1 MVNIEVHKLNKP
13 RLPGQQS
20 VWRAVDVLFC
30 FDAEHPSL
38 TAAEVGEQ
46 LGMNRTTAWRYLQTL
61 AGTGL
66 VRELGDGRFGL
77 GARTLSLAGSY
88 TSQWAELEAV
98 AGAALL
104 RLRDAVGETAA
115 LHLRQGWNRVVVR
128 QLESRHELHRTYRD
142 VGVPISLLVGAP
154 SRAILAE
161 LPATEL
167 EVYLDVHV
175 PRHAAAPPLDPPLG
189 PSPDRP
195 LDRGHVEQELAQ
207 IRADGFAVSRG
218 SRVANVASVAA
229 AIRDR
234 QGQVL
239 GAVNVTGPADR
250 LPDQEVPQ
258 IAAEVTRAARWIESQ
273 LVDSDQ
279 ADPAPRV

>member
-1 MVNIEVHKLNKP
+1 MVNIEVQNLNAM

-30 FDAEHPSL
+30 FDADHPSL
-38 TAAEVGEQ
+38 SAAEVAEA
-46 LGMNRTTAWRYLQTL
+46 LAMNRTTAWRYLQTL

-66 VRELGDGRFGL
+66 VREVGDGRFGL
-77 GARTLSLAGSY
+77 GARTLSLAGAY

-115 LHLRQGWNRVVVR
+115 LHLRQGWSRVVVR

-154 SRAILAE
+154 SRVILAALPVAE
-161 LPATEL
+161 LD
-167 EVYLDVHV
+167 VYLGAHLRSQASD
-175 PRHAAAPPLDPPLG
+175 DPEGDPV
-189 PSPDRP
+189 DRVQ
-195 LDRGHVEQELAQ
+195 LERDLEE
-207 IRADGFAVSRG
+207 IRSAGFALSRG
-218 SRVANVASVAA
+218 ARVANVASVAA
-229 AIRDR
+229 AIHDR
-234 QGQVL
+234 EGQVL

-250 LPDQEVPQ
+250 LPESEIRAV
-258 IAAEVTRAARWIESQ
+258 AAEVTGSARWIELQ
-273 LVDSDQ
+273 LSATPGVV
-279 ADPAPRV
+279 ATPPRP

>member
-1 MVNIEVHKLNKP
+1 MVNIEVQRLNST

-30 FDAEHPSL
+30 FDADRPSL
-38 TAAEVGEQ
+38 TAAEVAEA

-61 AGTGL
+61 TGTGL
-66 VRELGDGRFGL
+66 VREIGEGRFGL
-77 GARTLSLAGSY
+77 GARTLSLAGAY

-104 RLRDAVGETAA
+104 QLRDAVGETAA
-115 LHLRQGWNRVVVR
+115 LHLRQGWSRVVVR

-142 VGVPISLLVGAP
+142 VGVPISLLAGAP

-161 LPATEL
+161 LPAPEL
-167 EVYLDVHV
+167 DAYLDAHV
-175 PRHAAAPPLDPPLG
+175 PDRSDGAPG
-189 PSPDRP
+189 GERADRAE
-195 LDRGHVEQELAQ
+195 LEQELSR

-218 SRVANVASVAA
+218 ARVPNVASVAA

-234 QGQVL
+234 RGQVL

-250 LPDQEVPQ
+250 LPDSELGRV
-258 IAAEVTRAARWIESQ
+258 AAEVTRAARWVESQ
-273 LVDSDQ
+273 LTAGAGAS
-279 ADPAPRV
+279 

>member
-1 MVNIEVHKLNKP
+1 MVNIEVQRLNNA

-38 TAAEVGEQ
+38 TAAEVAVV

-61 AGTGL
+61 TGTGL
-66 VRELGDGRFGL
+66 VREIGEGRFGL
-77 GARTLSLAGSY
+77 GARTLSLAGAY
-88 TSQWAELEAV
+88 TSQWAELEVV

-115 LHLRQGWNRVVVR
+115 LHLRQGWSRVVVR

-161 LPATEL
+161 LPPAEL
-167 EVYLDVHV
+167 GVYLDVHV
-175 PRHAAAPPLDPPLG
+175 PHRADATPGGEPF
-189 PSPDRP
+189 DRAQ
-195 LDRGHVEQELAQ
+195 LERELEQ
-207 IRADGFAVSRG
+207 IRLDGFALSRG
-218 SRVANVASVAA
+218 SRVPNVASVAA

-234 QGQVL
+234 EGQIL

-250 LPDQEVPQ
+250 LPESEV
-258 IAAEVTRAARWIESQ
+258 AHVAVEVTRAARWIEGQ
-273 LVDSDQ
+273 LAAGVPGT
-279 ADPAPRV
+279 ATT